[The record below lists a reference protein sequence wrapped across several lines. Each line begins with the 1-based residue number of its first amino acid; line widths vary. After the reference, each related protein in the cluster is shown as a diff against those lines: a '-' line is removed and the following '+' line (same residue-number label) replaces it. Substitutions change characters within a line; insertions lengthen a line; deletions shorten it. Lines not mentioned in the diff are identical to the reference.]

1 MNRLGEP
8 QDGNANDGDTFDQGS
23 DRISDRR
30 GGCEDDESDD
40 ILGKVD
46 GAVEEEIID
55 GRVGSGSTFVVI
67 ASEVGVMFGG
77 IVCGHEF
84 GEIVVEPNGD
94 HEDESHAGGIE

>member
-46 GAVEEEIID
+46 GAVEEEVVYD
-55 GRVGSGSTFVVI
+55 GVDSGSALFVV
-67 ASEVGVMFGG
+67 ASKVGVVLGCVVGG
-77 IVCGHEF
+77 QELW
-84 GEIVVEPNGD
+84 EIVVEPNGD